1 MSSCD
6 GTLVS
11 APARSICAETPT
23 RCAAR
28 TRLYRDGK
36 LVIEG
41 FPLADISDHLAEDGT
56 TVWLDL
62 LAPDTDDLEV
72 ASEEFGLHPLA
83 VEDAVHER
91 QRPKLDHYDSHL
103 FLNIY
108 GVRLDTET
116 GQLGTSEVAAFV
128 TKRALITVRK
138 DDKLH
143 LDALLERWDNTRE
156 LAVHGVS
163 YLLHGL
169 LDHVVDGHFAAVE
182 VLDDGIEELEDVLF
196 ADEPQSKEVQRRSF
210 ALRKSLVQLRRV
222 VLPMREVLNSLL
234 RRDLHVLD
242 DAMVPYYQDVYD
254 HVLRASEWTESLRD
268 LVSTVLETNLTLQ
281 GNRLNEVMKK
291 LTAWAAIIAIPT
303 AITGFYGQNV
313 PYPGFQQQWGV
324 FVIVGLIVAVAGG
337 LWLGFRRKGWL

>member
-1 MSSCD
+1 
-6 GTLVS
+6 VS

-116 GQLGTSEVAAFV
+116 GQL
-128 TKRALITVRK
+128 
-138 DDKLH
+138 
-143 LDALLERWDNTRE
+143 
-156 LAVHGVS
+156 
-163 YLLHGL
+163 
-169 LDHVVDGHFAAVE
+169 
-182 VLDDGIEELEDVLF
+182 
-196 ADEPQSKEVQRRSF
+196 VQCLQNSNI
-210 ALRKSLVQLRRV
+210 LR
-222 VLPMREVLNSLL
+222 
-234 RRDLHVLD
+234 
-242 DAMVPYYQDVYD
+242 
-254 HVLRASEWTESLRD
+254 
-268 LVSTVLETNLTLQ
+268 
-281 GNRLNEVMKK
+281 
-291 LTAWAAIIAIPT
+291 
-303 AITGFYGQNV
+303 
-313 PYPGFQQQWGV
+313 
-324 FVIVGLIVAVAGG
+324 
-337 LWLGFRRKGWL
+337 